1 MNKFTTA
8 SLSSAAR
15 LGVLIIL
22 AVLVYGALLKSGFY
36 SDDWTFLT
44 LAKHGDGPLGFF
56 VHDHSLT
63 YMYRPV
69 ALMSWWGL
77 VHLGDVNAGLHY
89 GFALLVHSLN
99 AFLLGALAI
108 RWGMARIGAFLLSIL
123 FLLHPAAGA
132 TVSWLADRFDLMM
145 SLGVLLVLWSSRGL
159 VRSGSGRWWWVIA
172 GAVLLAV
179 GSKETGLSALP
190 LLGLAVLCGAMG
202 WRHRIGVF
210 LLMLIFVIAYFVV
223 RAHVLGSLEGI
234 ADKAGSLMAL
244 LHGTALWFRCLPK
257 VLFAFAGQGW
267 QAGLLLLWLLPIAW
281 VVWRRDWARLL
292 IVVQLMS
299 LLGLLALMQAP
310 VTSIVL
316 DQESPFQ
323 SLVNYRFY
331 YLAVAASLLLFGLCL
346 QWLVEAYGDRHFWS
360 GGALVALILVV
371 ALNWGVSS
379 YQAAWLWQQRT
390 AGADRLAVA
399 NAARSLAES
408 LPDSAGGGCLIRL
421 TGASGIHTDLPG
433 YSDLLVKA
441 QLPSGHPALNCV
453 FASERM
459 PWKVITQWQSYI
471 EGGLGIPA
479 GREFSFHSG
488 VLAVHVKTAAD
499 ADEWQWRRYTYA
511 DNSFRR

>member
-1 MNKFTTA
+1 MNKITTA

-15 LGVLIIL
+15 LGVLIVL

-44 LAKHGDGPLGFF
+44 LARHGDGPLGFF

-77 VHLGDVNAGLHY
+77 VQLGDVNAGLHY
-89 GFALLVHSLN
+89 GFALLVHCLN

-108 RWGMARIGAFLLSIL
+108 RWGMARVGALVLSML
-123 FLLHPAAGA
+123 FLVHPATGA

-145 SLGVLLVLWSSRGL
+145 SLGVLLLLWSSRAL
-159 VRSGSGRWWWVIA
+159 ARSGNGRWWWVIV

-179 GSKETGLSALP
+179 GSKETGLSTLP
-190 LLGLAVLCGAMG
+190 LLGLAALCQAIS

-210 LLMLIFVIAYFVV
+210 ILMLLFVIAYFAV

-244 LHGTALWFRCLPK
+244 LHGTALWFKYLPE
-257 VLFAFAGQGW
+257 VLFAVPGQGW
-267 QAGLLLLWLLPIAW
+267 LAGLLLLWLLPIGW
-281 VVWRRDWARLL
+281 VLWRRDWARLL

-316 DQESPFQ
+316 DQKSPFQ

-346 QWLVEAYGDRHFWS
+346 QWLVEAYGDRRAWS
-360 GGALVALILVV
+360 GRVLVTFVLLVT
-371 ALNWGVSS
+371 LSWGVSS
-379 YQAAWLWQQRT
+379 HQAAQLWQQRT
-390 AGADRLAVA
+390 AGVDRLAVA
-399 NAARSLAES
+399 NAALSLAES
-408 LPDSAGGGCLIRL
+408 LPDSAGDACLIRL
-421 TGASGIHTDLPG
+421 MGASEVHTDLPG
-433 YSDLLVKA
+433 YSDLMVKA
-441 QLPSGHPALNCV
+441 QLPTGHPALNCV
-453 FASERM
+453 FASEKM
-459 PWKVITQWQSYI
+459 PWKIMTQWQAYSDG
-471 EGGLGIPA
+471 ELGIPA
-479 GREFSFHSG
+479 GREYSFHSG

-499 ADEWQWRRYTYA
+499 ADEWQWRRYTYT